1 MGRGNIGAGFRGMG
15 RGSAGARLWGMGRGS
30 AGARLRGM
38 GRGNDAKT
46 ALGVIKET
54 KRKIIK
60 NREIFLSLE
69 NYSSKSICPR
79 ALWLAPL
86 ERELSKLV

>member
-1 MGRGNIGAGFRGMG
+1 MS
-15 RGSAGARLWGMGRGS
+15 SAGARLSSTGRES

-54 KRKIIK
+54 KEKIIK
-60 NREIFLSLE
+60 NCKIF
-69 NYSSKSICPR
+69 
-79 ALWLAPL
+79 
-86 ERELSKLV
+86 

>member
-1 MGRGNIGAGFRGMG
+1 MMERAVPNHFGRELLGV
-15 RGSAGARLWGMGRGS
+15 MGRGS

-54 KRKIIK
+54 K
-60 NREIFLSLE
+60 
-69 NYSSKSICPR
+69 
-79 ALWLAPL
+79 
-86 ERELSKLV
+86 

>member
-1 MGRGNIGAGFRGMG
+1 MTANLRGMD
-15 RGSAGARLWGMGRGS
+15 RGSAGTRLWGMGRGS

-54 KRKIIK
+54 K
-60 NREIFLSLE
+60 
-69 NYSSKSICPR
+69 
-79 ALWLAPL
+79 
-86 ERELSKLV
+86 

>member
-1 MGRGNIGAGFRGMG
+1 MGRGSITASLRGMG
-15 RGSAGARLWGMGRGS
+15 RGSAGTRLWGMGRGS

-54 KRKIIK
+54 KDNIRSFPRKSGPGKIHE
-60 NREIFLSLE
+60 RAGLDVSLLPT
-69 NYSSKSICPR
+69 NHQINDSNCS
-79 ALWLAPL
+79 
-86 ERELSKLV
+86 

>member
-1 MGRGNIGAGFRGMG
+1 MG

-30 AGARLRGM
+30 AGARLM

-54 KRKIIK
+54 K
-60 NREIFLSLE
+60 
-69 NYSSKSICPR
+69 
-79 ALWLAPL
+79 
-86 ERELSKLV
+86 